1 MKWMK
6 GLGVMAVAGLAA
18 APWAR
23 AEAQQGPAPA
33 PAAAAAPEAVP
44 KGGVKQFFQ
53 GQNQNPGATNRESVI
68 TAKKIEFDN
77 KEGVI
82 LFDQDV
88 QVDDAQFVLRSDRLL
103 VFMEGTNDLQQIMA
117 IGNVTITN
125 ANRSASCQ
133 KAVFTKK
140 DGRIVMTENA
150 RLKQEGAEAGEVG
163 PAERIVI
170 WLDDS
175 RMEVSPGRVVLPPG
189 TFNKGERKLMP

>member
-1 MKWMK
+1 MKRMK
-6 GLGVMAVAGLAA
+6 GLGVIAAAGLAA
-18 APWAR
+18 ALSVSA
-23 AEAQQGPAPA
+23 AEQAQTNV
-33 PAAAAAPEAVP
+33 AAAAAATVNAAQ
-44 KGGVKQFFQ
+44 KGAKQFFP
-53 GQNQNPGATNRESVI
+53 NQSPGETNRESVI

-88 QVDDAQFVLRSDRLL
+88 VVDDAQFVMHSDRLL
-103 VFMEGTNDLQQIMA
+103 VFMEGTNDVQQVMA
-117 IGNVTITN
+117 VGNVIITN
-125 ANRSASCQ
+125 ANRAASCQ

-150 RLKQEGAEAGEVG
+150 RLKQEGTEAGEVG
-163 PAERIVI
+163 PADRIVI

-175 RMEVSPGRVVLPPG
+175 RMEVFPGRVVLPPG